1 MGFTSLDA
9 TMMESC
15 DPDFGKQFGC
25 LGCQMPNFSS
35 QCSIR
40 SDFGSSTT
48 VNSKFWLASQHSAM
62 PTRGGETKEAVKEVA
77 EGGAPERL
85 ARHPSEPA
93 AAAAPGANSAVSKER
108 LATQPRGGETKEAV
122 KVVACGALVR
132 LQRHSG
138 EPAAAAAPGAS
149 SAVSKEGLA
158 TQPRGGETKEAV
170 KEVAGGG
177 APERSRRH
185 PSEPAGAA
193 SAVAAAPGASN
204 AVGGVK
210 KAKTFKTAGTTKRT
224 QEGQRANALKVFF
237 QREIDRAYR
246 QLGCPGR
253 DQFCYEKTLAQLK
266 QSVWPKAVKYYGKRV
281 PDASADDVKHRT
293 EEEVCLWFGHR
304 RFEHVKPLPKKR
316 KSSSSSS
323 SSSSSE
329 SWNSSDDALLT

>member
-1 MGFTSLDA
+1 
-9 TMMESC
+9 
-15 DPDFGKQFGC
+15 
-25 LGCQMPNFSS
+25 MPNFSS

-48 VNSKFWLASQHSAM
+48 VNSTFWLASQHSAM

-77 EGGAPERL
+77 
-85 ARHPSEPA
+85 
-93 AAAAPGANSAVSKER
+93 
-108 LATQPRGGETKEAV
+108 
-122 KVVACGALVR
+122 ACGALVR

-193 SAVAAAPGASN
+193 SAVAAAPGASS
-204 AVGGVK
+204 AGGGGK

-224 QEGQRANALKVFF
+224 QEGNQANALKVFF

-246 QLGCPGR
+246 QLGCPERG
-253 DQFCYEKTLAQLK
+253 QFCFEKTLAKLK
-266 QSVWPKAVKYYGKRV
+266 QSVLPNAKKYYGKRF
-281 PDASADDVKHRT
+281 PGADAENVEHRT
-293 EEEVCLWFGHR
+293 EEEICGWVYHR
-304 RFEHVKPLPKKR
+304 RFEHVKPLSKKR
-316 KSSSSSS
+316 KRSSSSSS
-323 SSSSSE
+323 TSMVSS
-329 SWNSSDDALLT
+329 NSSDDALLT